1 MALNVDEQSR
11 HLKQIGSKSL
21 DPISMLEVAASTK
34 HIISPLYSLVT
45 ILLRLYIISKKIK
58 I

>member
-11 HLKQIGSKSL
+11 HLKKIGSKSVEA
-21 DPISMLEVAASTK
+21 ISILEVVESTK

-45 ILLRLYIISKKIK
+45 ISLQLYIISKK
-58 I
+58 